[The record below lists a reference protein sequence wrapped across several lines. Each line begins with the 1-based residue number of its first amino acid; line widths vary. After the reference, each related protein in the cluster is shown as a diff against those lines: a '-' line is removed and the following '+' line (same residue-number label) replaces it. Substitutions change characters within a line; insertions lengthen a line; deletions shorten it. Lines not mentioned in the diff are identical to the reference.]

1 MSDSIFLILFVVIF
15 FPLLLV
21 NFQRIYKTQ
30 KEIVELLR
38 GISDLLAKRGEKE
51 K

>member
-1 MSDSIFLILFVVIF
+1 MSDSIFMILFIIVF
-15 FPLLLV
+15 FPLLLI

-38 GISDLLAKRGEKE
+38 EIVRSLAVISEKE